1 MMHEAGVTVRLDIQA
16 IPKKDSVKRLG
27 SLIHGSGTP
36 TPTMISHIVLV
47 LCE

>member
-36 TPTMISHIVLV
+36 TMISHIVLV